1 MGVQPWSDIITNYEF
16 LIKLVGT
23 MGTSKVRCDEQ
34 LVILVVLNASNL
46 WHDIHFLHV
55 LPTFDNV
62 GVQTVELGSPNLYF
76 I

>member
-1 MGVQPWSDIITNYEF
+1 
-16 LIKLVGT
+16 

-62 GVQTVELGSPNLYF
+62 GVQTVELVLIYISFNNFIMPN
-76 I
+76 